1 MIHEYLMLGLI
12 AVAGVAGAKLIGV
25 RSAWLAIA
33 SGLTIAVFIRVVTFS
48 TLNMFGLLEWATPL
62 FIAMMLSLI
71 VIASWRAWD
80 GFLLPALLALGLAVL
95 AVTSTRVLGFVG
107 VGHGDSLWILT
118 LSDLMERGGDM
129 EILAGRTSIK
139 RGFAYPLLLAL
150 GPTGQYL
157 TGLTPY
163 IFAVLAAA
171 VIWLAVAL
179 LRDQPR
185 TRIWLVGSLL
195 LAVTVTAVVPL
206 RAIFYLNGHTL
217 TAVGL
222 LITAGITVMA
232 VKRESFEKS
241 EFAVLLLAIFTAA
254 ATRPEAIAIVALVV
268 APLISR
274 RWISRLQVGLIVSAA
289 SVSLSIWLSTY
300 HSYIIN
306 ETKLPWFVFS
316 AILIGLGWLP
326 ALRIFDWLRF
336 HLVPVALISMV
347 VVFVAA
353 EMLFAE
359 SLAKGNAAL
368 WQNLIG
374 GDGLWGWLVIALALA
389 VVLAG
394 FKDLSVE
401 YKTLLTISVSLIMG
415 SLIAKMLDGG
425 QFGTPTLGRVGW
437 SDSLNRMWI
446 HYFGIFL
453 VTALVGLVQNE
464 RIHRKIK

>member
-1 MIHEYLMLGLI
+1 MLGLI
-12 AVAGVAGAKLIGV
+12 AVAGVAGAKLLGV
-25 RSAWLAIA
+25 RSPWLSIA
-33 SGLTIAVFIRVVTFS
+33 TGLTIAVFVRVVTFS
-48 TLNMFGLLEWATPL
+48 TLNMFGLLDWATPL
-62 FIAMMLSLI
+62 FIALMLSLI
-71 VIASWRAWD
+71 VLASWRAWD
-80 GFLLPALLALGLAVL
+80 GFLLPALIALGLAVL
-95 AVTSTRVLGFVG
+95 AVTATRILGFVG

-118 LSDLMERGGDM
+118 LTDLMERGGDM

-139 RGFAYPLLLAL
+139 RGFAYPLLLSL
-150 GPTGQYL
+150 GPAGQYL

-163 IFAVLAAA
+163 IFAVLAAG

-179 LRDQPR
+179 LRGQPR
-185 TRIWLVGSLL
+185 SRIWLVGGLL

-222 LITAGITVMA
+222 LIAAGITVLA
-232 VKRESFEKS
+232 IKRESFERS
-241 EFAVLLLAIFTAA
+241 EIAVLLLAIFTAA

-274 RWISRLQVGLIVSAA
+274 RWISRIQVGLIVSAA

-316 AILIGLGWLP
+316 AIFIGLGWLP
-326 ALRIFDWLRF
+326 ALRIFDWLRYR
-336 HLVPVALISMV
+336 LVAVALIAMV
-347 VVFVAA
+347 VVFAAA
-353 EMLFAE
+353 EVLFAE

-374 GDGLWGWLVIALALA
+374 GDGLWGWLVIALVLA

-394 FKDLSVE
+394 FKDLSIE
-401 YKTLLTISVSLIMG
+401 YKTLLTISASLILG

-425 QFGTPTLGRVGW
+425 QFGNPTLGRIGW